1 MAIDLNESFSL
12 MINEEDHLR
21 IQVMKSGLDLKG
33 AWEEINRIDDL
44 IEKHVTFAFHEDIT
58 ISRALKV
65 NQSGYLPTAGRK
77 YAYLGAWQAGYGPVK
92 FDAWS
97 GKTFE
102 VVMFEGTRAE
112 CKRFIEH
119 AIDSAIAHPERSVT
133 VTGDGGRVTV
143 QSDGGG
149 RYSLRLDHLGAEA

>member
-1 MAIDLNESFSL
+1 MQIESL
-12 MINEEDHLR
+12 DTRHDHFP
-21 IQVMKSGLDLKG
+21 G
-33 AWEEINRIDDL
+33 
-44 IEKHVTFAFHEDIT
+44 
-58 ISRALKV
+58 KV
-65 NQSGYLPTAGRK
+65 LGY
-77 YAYLGAWQAGYGPVK
+77 
-92 FDAWS
+92 

-149 RYSLRLDHLGAEA
+149 RYSLRLDHLEAEA